1 MGALRVQN
9 ATRIFADAQTS
20 VSISTAS
27 SVVAGNLVVITVAR
41 FTNAGPNPF
50 VVGDI
55 SKTAGS
61 SALADG
67 FLLDKGQQVLQSGNY
82 YFDTGIFSAKVT
94 TSGTLT
100 VQVGGGNTGDY
111 WDIGITEYSG
121 VDTTASRVEASNS
134 GVDTAG
140 ETPAVSGN
148 ATSAG
153 AALFIGCFAVNITDS
168 GTITP
173 QAAWLE
179 LWESQDG
186 TTHNTGA
193 AAEQI
198 VTGGTTDQ
206 AEWSFSGGG
215 GNDWAAVVVVY
226 KVATATGRN
235 PVPMGFIVG

>member
-1 MGALRVQN
+1 MAIIRVQN

-41 FTNAGPNPF
+41 VTPAGPNPF

-55 SKTAGS
+55 SKTAGT

-67 FLLDKGQQVLQSGNY
+67 FLLDKGQQVQQTGAN
-82 YFDTGIFSAKVT
+82 YFDTAIFSAKVT
-94 TSGTLT
+94 TGGTLT
-100 VQVGGGNTGDY
+100 VQVGGGNSGDY

-121 VDTTASRVEASNS
+121 VDTTATRVEASNS
-134 GVDTAG
+134 NTGTA
-140 ETPAVSGN
+140 TPVTSGN

-153 AALFIGCFAVNITDS
+153 AALFIGCFSIAIGDS

-173 QAAWLE
+173 QAAWSE

-206 AEWSFSGGG
+206 AEWTYTGAP
-215 GNDWAAVVVVY
+215 GNFWVAVVAVY
-226 KVATATGRN
+226 KVAAATGRN
-235 PVPMGFIVG
+235 PVPMGFDLR

>member
-27 SVVAGNLVVITVAR
+27 PVTAGNLVVITVAR
-41 FTNAGPNPF
+41 FTPLGPNLF

-67 FLLDKGQQVLQSGNY
+67 FLLDKGQQVLLLSTQ
-82 YFDTGIFSAKVT
+82 YFDAAIFSAKVT
-94 TSGTLT
+94 TGGTLT
-100 VQVGGGNTGDY
+100 VQVGGGDSGDY
-111 WDIGITEYSG
+111 WDIGITEYPD

-134 GVDTAG
+134 VTGTA
-140 ETPAVSGN
+140 TPVTSGN

-153 AALFIGCFAVNITDS
+153 AALFIGCFSIAIGDS

-206 AEWSFSGGG
+206 AEWTYTGAPGSP
-215 GNDWAAVVVVY
+215 WVAVVAVY